1 MKNSYHKKTKKLSRC
16 VTCPLGSCNQRTR
29 YFASNCFRATAII
42 DYKLPLDAH
51 YAITASY
58 HTIHTFQARQK
69 LGDFTNHVIR
79 ASAHGRQ
86 NCTPVTNVLIE
97 KLIREDKLKSKS
109 TASGY
114 QKASQ
119 PKDYMKL
126 IQTWIG
132 KLQKALQALPSSLWE
147 NLLKSKLRAV
157 KKPRLRS
164 WSTVWSPPQPTPKRS
179 NPDLVFFLQLKETIF
194 WGNILGLADL
204 SWWSMFCLAL
214 AQYSWCQEVAPLFW
228 QLRHSR
234 FTESRARCA
243 SS

>member
-1 MKNSYHKKTKKLSRC
+1 MWRAPLVPVTSELVISLPIVLGHRGNHWLQTSPGRSLCHNGILSHHSHFSGQTK
-16 VTCPLGSCNQRTR
+16 V
-29 YFASNCFRATAII
+29 
-42 DYKLPLDAH
+42 
-51 YAITASY
+51 
-58 HTIHTFQARQK
+58 
-69 LGDFTNHVIR
+69 GDFTNHVIR

-119 PKDYMKL
+119 PKDYKKL

-157 KKPRLRS
+157 KKPRLWS

-179 NPDLVFFLQLKETIF
+179 YPDLVFFLQLKETIF